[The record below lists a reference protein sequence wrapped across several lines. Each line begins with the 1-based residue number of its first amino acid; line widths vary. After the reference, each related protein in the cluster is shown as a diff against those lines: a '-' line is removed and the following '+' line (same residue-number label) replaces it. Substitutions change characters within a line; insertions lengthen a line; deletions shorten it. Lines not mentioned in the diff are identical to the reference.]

1 MASFSQPFIQNLLL
15 ASIPETEFESLRPH
29 LEWVDLKMHDK
40 LVQSNELIEHAYF
53 PTAGICSIIAVA
65 SGGIRIETGLIGKEG
80 FVGAAIVLL
89 VDRAPYDIVVQ
100 AAGRAL
106 RMSRANLLADVD
118 SSTVLHSLLLRFIHL
133 FTVQTAQTALANGRC
148 TVDERLARWLLMCH
162 DRVEFNEF
170 PITHE
175 FLSVMLA
182 VRRSSITDALHAL
195 ESRRLILSKRGSV
208 KILNRLELELAAG
221 GAYGVPESE
230 YERLISPLHRH
241 GSPEHQA

>member
-1 MASFSQPFIQNLLL
+1 MAPLNQRSAQNLLL
-15 ASIPETEFESLRPH
+15 AAIPPAELEALQPQ
-29 LEWVDLKMHDK
+29 LEWVDLRMHAV
-40 LVQSNELIEHAYF
+40 LAQSDEPITHAYF
-53 PTAGICSIIAVA
+53 PTEGICSIIAVTVE
-65 SGGIRIETGLIGKEG
+65 GVRIETGLIGREG

-89 VDRAPYDIVVQ
+89 VDRAPYNTVVQ

-106 RMSRANLLADVD
+106 RMSRANLLAVAD
-118 SSTVLHSLLLRFIHL
+118 SSPALYSLLLRFIHL

-162 DRVEFNEF
+162 DRVESNEF

-182 VRRSSITDALHAL
+182 VRRSSVTDALHAL
-195 ESRRLILSKRGSV
+195 ESRRLIQSTRGNV
-208 KILNRLELELAAG
+208 KILDRPRLERAAG
-221 GAYGVPESE
+221 GAYGLPERE

-241 GSPEHQA
+241 GSPQPKP